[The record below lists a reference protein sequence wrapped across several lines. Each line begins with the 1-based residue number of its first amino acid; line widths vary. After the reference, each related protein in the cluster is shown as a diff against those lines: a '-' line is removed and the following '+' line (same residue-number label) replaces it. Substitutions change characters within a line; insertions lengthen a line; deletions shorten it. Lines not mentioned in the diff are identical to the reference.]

1 MKEALKK
8 AQEYALKQGY
18 PSEVTYLKMWRLS
31 HVFRIKQPADE
42 DFGEPLVIVVE
53 SNGGCQIRPLSDV
66 L

>member
-18 PSEVTYLKMWRLS
+18 PSEVTYLKKWRLS

-42 DFGEPLVIVVE
+42 DFGEPLVVVVE
-53 SNGGCQIRPLSDV
+53 SDRKASIRPMSDV

>member
-1 MKEALKK
+1 MVDAMKK

-18 PSEVTYLKMWRLS
+18 PSEVTYLKQWRLS

>member
-8 AQEYALKQGY
+8 AKEYAQKQGY
-18 PSEVTYLKMWRLS
+18 HLEVTYLKKWRLS

>member
-18 PSEVTYLKMWRLS
+18 PLEVTYLKKWRLS

-53 SNGGCQIRPLSDV
+53 SNGDCQIRPLPDV

>member
-1 MKEALKK
+1 MKEALKT
-8 AQEYALKQGY
+8 AQEFALKQGY
-18 PSEVTYLKMWRLS
+18 PSDVTFLKKWGFA